1 MSKKYTRRDFG
12 KMALVGAPV
21 ASTLLSSGSLFG
33 QAKPNSRIGGV
44 EIGIISSSLTGMTAA
59 DVIPSMLKIGLS
71 EVELQSAHAEA
82 LAGAPS
88 ANAGG
93 GRGAAA
99 AGAHPP
105 TLNANGLMPRCA
117 DMQMVLSPLPPGAT
131 PAPAGR
137 GRGTAHAGTGSRA
150 ATAKRLAR
158 GNHSGYLESGTQA
171 IRRCGH
177 RSSSSLVWSR
187 LHGPGAV
194 GR

>member
-1 MSKKYTRRDFG
+1 MRLRWTEIRRKPNHEQEIYAARFREDGARRRSRGFYTPIQW
-12 KMALVGAPV
+12 KPV
-21 ASTLLSSGSLFG
+21 AG

-44 EIGIISSSLTGMTAA
+44 EIGIISSSLTGMTAG
-59 DVIPSMLKIGLS
+59 DIIPSMLKIGLS

-99 AGAHPP
+99 AGAPPP

-137 GRGTAHAGTGSRA
+137 LGPTSRRNR
-150 ATAKRLAR
+150 KP
-158 GNHSGYLESGTQA
+158 
-171 IRRCGH
+171 
-177 RSSSSLVWSR
+177 RSN
-187 LHGPGAV
+187 G
-194 GR
+194 